1 MVSTSTSASSNNAM
15 GFFWRVHCVT
25 IIIVLC
31 FSFSFRARN
40 EADAFQSRSQSQS
53 RSSRRSRGIQI
64 VTTASTSTSS
74 PRTSP
79 SIFATSS
86 HPYHLYSSSS
96 DGRDDI
102 DNIDIDTID
111 SQTETES
118 EIQQIQLQQ
127 SSSQSPRRQFLS
139 SSTTATFAFAALLG
153 GMSRPRQA
161 AAATPTPA
169 EDAART
175 QWKQA
180 KTTLDELLRDWS
192 TEEWAA
198 EVGGGDKV
206 STKLGTKGGVSP
218 LYQIE
223 KAFLKLRDSDFVD
236 DDVFVDFQE
245 AADDFMVTLFRA
257 DSMAS
262 SSNNKT
268 GSGKQTPPAVFLE
281 QSRAEVVELQKL
293 ATKLD
298 AMVK

>member
-1 MVSTSTSASSNNAM
+1 M
-15 GFFWRVHCVT
+15 
-25 IIIVLC
+25 
-31 FSFSFRARN
+31 
-40 EADAFQSRSQSQS
+40 
-53 RSSRRSRGIQI
+53 
-64 VTTASTSTSS
+64 
-74 PRTSP
+74 
-79 SIFATSS
+79 
-86 HPYHLYSSSS
+86 
-96 DGRDDI
+96 
-102 DNIDIDTID
+102 
-111 SQTETES
+111 
-118 EIQQIQLQQ
+118 
-127 SSSQSPRRQFLS
+127 
-139 SSTTATFAFAALLG
+139 FAFAALLG
-153 GMSRPRQA
+153 GMSSRPRQA
-161 AAATPTPA
+161 VAATPTPA

-206 STKLGTKGGVSP
+206 STKLGTKGGAVSP

-223 KAFLKLRDSDFVD
+223 KAFLKLRDSEFVD

>member
-1 MVSTSTSASSNNAM
+1 
-15 GFFWRVHCVT
+15 
-25 IIIVLC
+25 
-31 FSFSFRARN
+31 
-40 EADAFQSRSQSQS
+40 
-53 RSSRRSRGIQI
+53 
-64 VTTASTSTSS
+64 
-74 PRTSP
+74 
-79 SIFATSS
+79 
-86 HPYHLYSSSS
+86 
-96 DGRDDI
+96 
-102 DNIDIDTID
+102 
-111 SQTETES
+111 
-118 EIQQIQLQQ
+118 
-127 SSSQSPRRQFLS
+127 
-139 SSTTATFAFAALLG
+139 
-153 GMSRPRQA
+153 MSRPRQA
-161 AAATPTPA
+161 VAATPA

-206 STKLGTKGGVSP
+206 STQLGTKGGLSP

-257 DSMAS
+257 DSSAQ

>member
-1 MVSTSTSASSNNAM
+1 M
-15 GFFWRVHCVT
+15 GFFWRVNCVS
-25 IIIVLC
+25 ILIVLC
-31 FSFSFRARN
+31 FSSR
-40 EADAFQSRSQSQS
+40 ADAFQSQS
-53 RSSRRSRGIQI
+53 RSGRRSRGIQI
-64 VTTASTSTSS
+64 VTTASTSFPS
-74 PRTSP
+74 PSN

-86 HPYHLYSSSS
+86 HPWHLYSSSS
-96 DGRDDI
+96 GGRDDI
-102 DNIDIDTID
+102 DINIDTSDI
-111 SQTETES
+111 QTETES
-118 EIQQIQLQQ
+118 EIEQIQLPQ
-127 SSSQSPRRQFLS
+127 SSSQSPRRRFLS
-139 SSTTATFAFAALLG
+139 SATTATFAFAAALLD

-161 AAATPTPA
+161 VAATPTPA

-268 GSGKQTPPAVFLE
+268 GSGKQTPPTVFLE

>member
-1 MVSTSTSASSNNAM
+1 M
-15 GFFWRVHCVT
+15 GFFWRIHCVS

-31 FSFSFRARN
+31 FSLSFRARN
-40 EADAFQSRSQSQS
+40 EVYAFQSRS
-53 RSSRRSRGIQI
+53 RRSRRSHGIQI
-64 VTTASTSTSS
+64 VTTASSPSSS
-74 PRTSP
+74 PIIR
-79 SIFATSS
+79 IAICATRDIYIN
-86 HPYHLYSSSS
+86 HPKHLYSR

-102 DNIDIDTID
+102 DTIDIDI
-111 SQTETES
+111 QTEIKTES
-118 EIQQIQLQQ
+118 EIQLQQ
-127 SSSQSPRRQFLS
+127 PSSQSPRRRFLS

-161 AAATPTPA
+161 EAATPA
-169 EDAART
+169 EDSART

-192 TEEWAA
+192 TEQWAA
-198 EVGGGDKV
+198 EVGGGDNV

-223 KAFLKLRDSDFVD
+223 KAFLKLRDSEFVD
-236 DDVFVDFQE
+236 DDVFVEFQD
-245 AADDFMVTLFRA
+245 AADDFMVILYRA
-257 DSMAS
+257 DSLAS